1 MFAFSAGLAILLSVA
16 TNLIAHPNY
25 QKSFTT
31 SANQYDDDQFYVD
44 HDFILNQW
52 TVEDGLPVNT
62 TTKILKGQKGYFW
75 IGTTD
80 GLVRFDG
87 IDFTVYKTAEYPGL
101 PSNRIVDL
109 KKAYDGTIWLGTDKG
124 ELVKFLDGE
133 FKKMTSADG
142 LNGNRYSSLYIDP
155 NERLWVGTE
164 KGISIYQDGELSQ
177 FHPHKIK
184 GHIVRIYKGSGKIV
198 WFLNEDN
205 NSIYRFDGQQSTL
218 VFEKDEGAGI
228 NPFLTLQGDGLL
240 FAADKNIYRYTD
252 QDLTN
257 LDFPDYSIADLYQS
271 ANGAIFAATEDN
283 GLYKLQDGSWVQ
295 KNEGIGW
302 RMGGEVLQRYADS
315 RMYVTRHRVYKDE
328 LLLAKFESR
337 ITGYYFDR
345 EDNLWVTTNR
355 SGLIRL
361 KPNPFTIYGSEEGL
375 PETNIN
381 SIIQTSDGSIW
392 IGTFGAGPVRLKDG
406 TIKSLFDYQSLE
418 NGTTPEQKY
427 VLSMLERN
435 DGRLLMSILGHGIYR
450 FDEKKSLFRQV
461 KVPFSTEIREGKLDI
476 RTLFEDSKNRLWAGT
491 NYGLWMKQNETWHEI
506 DINSGFDHPI
516 RYITEAPDS
525 SLWMATNGGGII
537 RYDNNDIEIYDENK
551 GLSSNLIRS
560 IYTDT
565 TEDSSH
571 YILYVGSED
580 LGLNRISI
588 RDGEPQWETHTIFTE
603 NNGLYSNGVHQI
615 IEDNRDRLWMSS
627 NQGIFYVSKSELNKY
642 SDGELSKV
650 NSIGY
655 NEKNGLRNREFN
667 GGVQEAGIKAS
678 DGTLWF
684 PSQEGVVTFDPS
696 LFPRNTLPPAVV
708 IEKLVSEE
716 QNIAID
722 NDSLQLQANQR
733 NFEINFT
740 GFSFKDP
747 ESVQFRYRLK
757 GFDDEWIETGTRRT
771 AFYTNVPAGN
781 YTFEV
786 TASTNQ
792 QEWNPNPASLS
803 IAVSPYFYETTTFY
817 AIAGVTL
824 VVLLIGALQLRTYR
838 LKKREQKLEE
848 AVQERSQQ
856 LIQEKIKTE
865 KQAQELKRLNEK
877 KNQFFTNITHELRT
891 PLTLLVGPLKTL
903 YENEDIS
910 MEAVRNQLEPMLRN
924 GRRLQRLINQ
934 LLDLSR
940 IEAGMVDLNAA
951 KQSLS
956 KFVNDVALEFSPMA
970 DVKNITFDVDIPEKS
985 CEVYFDTQKLQ
996 KALSNLLS
1004 NAMKFTPENGR
1015 VQLQLS
1021 HTTNEATIIVKD
1033 TGIGIDQE
1041 SLDNIF
1047 DRFYQ
1052 VDSTS
1057 TRKNEG
1063 TGVGLA
1069 FAKELV
1075 ELHEGSITVEST
1087 VGEGSVFTINLPK
1100 GRTHLSDEQ
1109 ITESAEPVGRMDETM
1124 LLSPRDLKEPP
1135 PSPTSDASDNDH
1147 PTLLVID
1154 DNADIRSYVRTILGS
1169 DYAIIEAEDG
1179 KQGVEIAREQLPDL
1193 IICDV
1198 MMPEMDGFGLSDALK
1213 DNPMTEGIPLIF
1225 LTAKVDKQ
1233 GELKGLDT
1241 GADAY
1246 ITKPFDADIL
1256 QARVE
1261 NLLDQRKRLRKLF
1274 ADDGLPVS
1282 TSEQAS
1288 AFEERVT
1295 EVIQSHLTDGDFT
1308 VAQLAD
1314 EVAMDRS
1321 HLGRK
1326 LKKELDV
1333 TASELIR
1340 DVRLK
1345 SASELLRKREGNIS
1359 EVAYSVGFNS
1369 LSYFSR
1375 RFKEKYDV
1383 TPSAYLDKVT

>member
-1 MFAFSAGLAILLSVA
+1 LLSA
-16 TNLIAHPNY
+16 ITNLVAHPNY
-25 QKSFTT
+25 PKSFIA
-31 SANQYDDDQFYVD
+31 SENQYDDDQLYVD

-52 TVEDGLPVNT
+52 TIEDGLPVNT

-87 IDFTVYKTAEYPGL
+87 IDFTIYKTAEYPGL
-101 PSNRIVDL
+101 PSNRILDL
-109 KKAYDGTIWLGTDKG
+109 KKTNDGTIWLGTDKG
-124 ELVKFLDGE
+124 ELVKFSDGE

-142 LNGNRYSSLYIDP
+142 LNGNQYSSLYIDP

-184 GHIVRIYKGSGKIV
+184 GHTVRIYKGSEKGV
-198 WFLNEDN
+198 WYVNEEDD
-205 NSIYRFDGQQSTL
+205 SIYRFDGQESSL
-218 VFEKDEGAGI
+218 ILEKDEGI

-240 FAADKNIYRYTD
+240 FAADKNIYRYSD
-252 QDLTN
+252 QNLTN

-283 GLYKLQDGSWVQ
+283 GLYKLQEGRWVQ

-302 RMGGEVLQRYADS
+302 RMGGEVLQRYAGS

-345 EDNLWVTTNR
+345 EDNLWLTTNR

-375 PETNIN
+375 PESNIN

-392 IGTFGAGPVRLKDG
+392 FGTFGGGPARLKDG
-406 TIKSLFDYQSLE
+406 KTKSLFNYQSLE
-418 NGTTPEQKY
+418 NGTTPERKY

-435 DGRLLMSILGHGIYR
+435 NDTLLMSILGHGIYQ
-450 FDEKKSLFRQV
+450 FDENKNVFKQV
-461 KVPFSTEIREGKLDI
+461 KVPFQNKSRSGNLDI
-476 RTLFEDSKNRLWAGT
+476 RSLFEDSQNRLWAGT
-491 NYGLWMKQNETWHEI
+491 NYGLWRKQNGTWDEI
-506 DINSGFDHPI
+506 EVKDGFDHPI
-516 RYITEAPDS
+516 RYITEAPDG

-537 RYDNNDIEIYDENK
+537 HYDHNDIEIYDENN
-551 GLSSNLIRS
+551 GLSSNLVRS
-560 IYTDT
+560 IYIDT

-571 YILYVGSED
+571 YNLYVGSED
-580 LGLNRISI
+580 LGLNRIRI
-588 RDGEPQWETHTIFTE
+588 RDGEPQWKNHTVFTK

-615 IEDNRDRLWMSS
+615 IEDNRKRLWMSS

-642 SDGELSKV
+642 RNGESSKI
-650 NSIGY
+650 NSVGY
-655 NEKNGLRNREFN
+655 NKKNGLRNREFN

-684 PSQEGVVTFDPS
+684 PSQEGVATFDPAS
-696 LFPRNTLPPAVV
+696 FPRTTFTPPVV
-708 IEKLVSEE
+708 IEKVSSEE
-716 QNIAID
+716 QDIAID

-733 NFEINFT
+733 NFEINYT
-740 GFSFKDP
+740 GFNFRDP
-747 ESVQFRYRLK
+747 ESVHFRYRLK
-757 GFDDEWIETGTRRT
+757 GFDDEWIETGRRRT

-792 QEWNPNPASLS
+792 QEWNPNPATLS
-803 IAVSPYFYETTTFY
+803 ISVSPYFYETTTFY
-817 AIAGVTL
+817 AIAGVTF
-824 VVLLIGALQLRTYR
+824 VWILIGVLQMRTYR
-838 LKKREQKLEE
+838 LKKREEKLEE

-891 PLTLLVGPLKTL
+891 PLTLLIGPLKTL
-903 YENEDIS
+903 NENEDIS
-910 MEAVRNQLEPMLRN
+910 MEAVREQLEPMLRN
-924 GRRLQRLINQ
+924 GRHLQRLINQ

-940 IEAGMVDLNAA
+940 IEAGMVDLRAG
-951 KQSLS
+951 KQSLT
-956 KFVNDVALEFSPMA
+956 KFVKKMALEFSPMA
-970 DVKNITFDVDIPEKS
+970 DVKNITFEVDTPEEP

-996 KALSNLLS
+996 KVLSNLLS
-1004 NAMKFTPENGR
+1004 NAMKFTPENGC

-1021 HTTNEATIIVKD
+1021 QKPDRAIITVSD
-1033 TGIGIDQE
+1033 NGIGIEEE
-1041 SLDNIF
+1041 SLEDIF

-1075 ELHEGSITVEST
+1075 ELHDGSIAVEST
-1087 VGEGSVFTINLPK
+1087 VGTGSTFTVELQK
-1100 GRTHLSDEQ
+1100 GRSHLLDEE
-1109 ITESAEPVGRMDETM
+1109 ITESAEPISKVDETM
-1124 LLSPRDLKEPP
+1124 LLSPRDLEES
-1135 PSPTSDASDNDH
+1135 SPNPAKNASADDH

-1169 DYAIIEAEDG
+1169 AYEIIEAADG
-1179 KQGVEIAREQLPDL
+1179 NQGLETAREQLPDL
-1193 IICDV
+1193 IICDI
-1198 MMPEMDGFGLSDALK
+1198 MMPEMDGFDLSDALK
-1213 DNPMTEGIPLIF
+1213 DDPMTEGIPLIF

-1233 GELKGLDT
+1233 GRLQGLDT

-1246 ITKPFDADIL
+1246 ITKPFDADVL
-1256 QARVE
+1256 QARVK
-1261 NLLDQRKRLRKLF
+1261 NLLDQRKRLRKIF
-1274 ADDGLPVS
+1274 TDDDISPMSDQVS
-1282 TSEQAS
+1282 E
-1288 AFEERVT
+1288 FEERVT
-1295 EVIQSHLTDGDFT
+1295 EVIKSHLTDGDFT
-1308 VAQLAD
+1308 VAKLAK

-1326 LKKELDV
+1326 LKEELDK
-1333 TASELIR
+1333 TPSELIR

-1345 SASELLRKREGNIS
+1345 SAAKLLRKEEGNIS

-1375 RFKEKYDV
+1375 RFKEKYEV
-1383 TPSAYLDKVT
+1383 SPSAYLDSVT